1 MGHKQNSESCQLD
14 RPVCHVRKRN
24 ATCVPN
30 QKNWNRFHFASKAPC
45 AKTKV
50 PGTKSPLAIIQNSYA
65 AHLFALAPVRARHP
79 ILALAAGNLVPGT
92 QKMVV
97 RGAIL
102 VPGWDDESL
111 EKWAI

>member
-1 MGHKQNSESCQLD
+1 
-14 RPVCHVRKRN
+14 
-24 ATCVPN
+24 VPN

-50 PGTKSPLAIIQNSYA
+50 PGSKSPLAIIQNSYA